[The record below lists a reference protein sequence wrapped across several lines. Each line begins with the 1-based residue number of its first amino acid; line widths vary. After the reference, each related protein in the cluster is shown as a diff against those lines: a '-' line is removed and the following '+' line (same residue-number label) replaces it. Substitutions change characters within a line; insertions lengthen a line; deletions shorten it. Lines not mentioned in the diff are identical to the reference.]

1 MTDQP
6 VYRVGIIGGGRQGTE
21 HAIAYRQHPRT
32 ELAAV
37 ADTDAENLDLFRQR
51 FGVPGYSDYH
61 EMLAKEA
68 VDISGPILPV
78 KANPDAV
85 VASAEAGVKAVFSEK
100 PLAGSLVDADRM
112 VEACASRGIPFAAG
126 LVVSSHPDYN
136 KAYRLA
142 AEGAIGEVLRI
153 NLYDGNNQVGTH
165 GLNLVRKFADK
176 SQVDFVTG
184 FVEGDPQATQEDDFG
199 DGKPGYGKIGGY
211 IRFHNGIE
219 AFSSYTGPS
228 WRGIE
233 VVGTQGLLY
242 NSNNTGLGFRMWT
255 VGDGVDPKTHSELSE
270 VEGVFAP
277 RVSGERVYDEEG
289 WRVPSEVLMKCIDG
303 LVEAMD
309 TGKPPEM
316 TTGDDLRHSLEIDIA
331 LRESARRGGAPVKL
345 PIEDRSIEMY
355 PQRGRWHYKKD
366 VHGAEWYREAMK
378 IHQRE

>member
-184 FVEGDPQATQEDDFG
+184 FVEGDPQG
-199 DGKPGYGKIGGY
+199 
-211 IRFHNGIE
+211 
-219 AFSSYTGPS
+219 
-228 WRGIE
+228 
-233 VVGTQGLLY
+233 
-242 NSNNTGLGFRMWT
+242 
-255 VGDGVDPKTHSELSE
+255 
-270 VEGVFAP
+270 
-277 RVSGERVYDEEG
+277 
-289 WRVPSEVLMKCIDG
+289 
-303 LVEAMD
+303 D
-309 TGKPPEM
+309 TGRR
-316 TTGDDLRHSLEIDIA
+316 LR
-331 LRESARRGGAPVKL
+331 
-345 PIEDRSIEMY
+345 
-355 PQRGRWHYKKD
+355 
-366 VHGAEWYREAMK
+366 
-378 IHQRE
+378 